1 MKKRSPPN
9 DRALQLNPEDDSVKN
24 NQRETLM
31 LLQNNADDYNAW
43 FEQCSIMTMKRS
55 PGRSTKVSQIADR

>member
-1 MKKRSPPN
+1 MKKRSPPMI
-9 DRALQLNPEDDSVKN
+9 DRALPLNPEDDSVKN

-43 FEQCSIMTMKRS
+43 FEHGLICLR
-55 PGRSTKVSQIADR
+55 